1 VRRPFGKIGTSGPYG
16 QGPYFKGLAPHGSVT
31 YLQILEVHAM
41 TLDAFLET
49 VYVPLRLRG
58 RSRESVRLLRHAIT
72 QFSRWLGRPSLL
84 DDLDDLVVS
93 QFLAARAAKLSP
105 NSVARERSGILA
117 LWNLAQARGL
127 VRLRPCVAP
136 ELVPEQ
142 TPRAFTA
149 DELVR
154 LAAAARLAS
163 GWIGP
168 VPAQVFFPALIA
180 VGLETGERINAILR
194 TPRHCWH
201 RPTLTV
207 PARIRKGGRV
217 ERVYELSP
225 EACDLVD
232 QVVRHE
238 GPTVFWWV
246 ASDTALRKRWKT
258 ITRRAGLGEGREVQ
272 FHALRRST
280 ASHLAA
286 AGLDA
291 TAYLGHSTDR
301 TTRRSYYDP
310 RVVNANRPKA
320 WQSLPRVFKPDP
332 EPPARSA

>member
-1 VRRPFGKIGTSGPYG
+1 
-16 QGPYFKGLAPHGSVT
+16 
-31 YLQILEVHAM
+31 M
-41 TLDAFLET
+41 TLDAFLQT

-58 RSRESVRLLRHAIT
+58 RSPESVRLLRHAIT
-72 QFSRWLGRPSLL
+72 QFSRWLGRPALL

-93 QFLAARAAKLSP
+93 QWLTAMAAKKSP

-117 LWNLAQARGL
+117 LWNLAQGRGL
-127 VRLRPCVAP
+127 VKLRPTVAP
-136 ELVPEQ
+136 ELVPQ
-142 TPRAFTA
+142 STPRAFTA
-149 DELVR
+149 DEL
-154 LAAAARLAS
+154 ARLADAARYS
-163 GWIGP
+163 YGWVGP
-168 VPAQVFFPALIA
+168 IPAATFFRALIA

-194 TPRHCWH
+194 TPRNCWQ

-207 PARIRKGGRV
+207 PATIRKGGRQ

-232 QVVRHE
+232 HVVAHT

-258 ITRRAGLGEGREVQ
+258 ITRRAGLGDGRDVQ

-291 TAYLGHSTDR
+291 TTYLGHSTDR
-301 TTRRSYYDP
+301 ITRRSYLDP
-310 RVVNANRPKA
+310 RVVDASRPKA
-320 WQSLPRVFKPDP
+320 WQSLPRVFRPDQD
-332 EPPARSA
+332 PPARSA

>member
-1 VRRPFGKIGTSGPYG
+1 
-16 QGPYFKGLAPHGSVT
+16 
-31 YLQILEVHAM
+31 M
-41 TLDAFLET
+41 TLSVFLET
-49 VYVPLRLRG
+49 IYVPLRLRG
-58 RSRESVRLLRHAIT
+58 RSPESVRLLRHAVG
-72 QFSRWLGRPSLL
+72 QFGKWLGRPALL

-93 QFLAARAAKLSP
+93 QYLAARGAKLAP
-105 NSVARERSGILA
+105 NSVARERSGLLA

-136 ELVPEQ
+136 ELVPEA
-142 TPRAFTA
+142 TPRAFTTE
-149 DELVR
+149 ELER
-154 LAAAARLAS
+154 LAAAAGQAS

-168 VPAQVFFPALIA
+168 IPASTFFRALIA
-180 VGLETGERINAILR
+180 VALETGERINAILS
-194 TPRHCWH
+194 TPRHCWN
-201 RPTLTV
+201 RPTLVV
-207 PARIRKGGRV
+207 PARVRKGGKI

-225 EACDLVD
+225 EGSTLVG
-232 QVVRHE
+232 QVSRHE

-246 ASDTALRKRWKT
+246 HSDTALRKRWKT

-301 TTRRSYYDP
+301 ITRRSYLDP
-310 RVVNANRPKA
+310 RVVDASRPKA
-320 WQSLPRVFKPDP
+320 WQQLPRVFRQED
-332 EPPARSA
+332 EPPHRTAS

>member
-1 VRRPFGKIGTSGPYG
+1 MN
-16 QGPYFKGLAPHGSVT
+16 
-31 YLQILEVHAM
+31 LE
-41 TLDAFLET
+41 TFLTT

-58 RSRESVRLLRHAIT
+58 RSPESVRLLRHAIR
-72 QFSRWLGRPSLL
+72 QFSKWLGRAAVLE
-84 DDLDDLVVS
+84 DLDDLVVS
-93 QFLAARAAKLSP
+93 QWLTAMAEKKSP

-117 LWNLAQARGL
+117 IWNLAQGRGL
-127 VRLRPCVAP
+127 VRLRPSVAP
-136 ELVPEQ
+136 ELVPQ
-142 TPRAFTA
+142 SVPRAFTV

-154 LAAAARLAS
+154 LADSAKYAA
-163 GWIGP
+163 GWVGP
-168 VPAQVFFPALIA
+168 VAAGLFFRALIA
-180 VGLETGERINAILR
+180 VGLETGERITALLN

-207 PARIRKGGRV
+207 PASIRKGRRQ

-232 QVVRHE
+232 AVSRHE

-246 ASDTALRKRWKT
+246 ASGTALRKRWKT
-258 ITRRAGLGEGREVQ
+258 ITRRAGLGDGRDVQ

-301 TTRRSYYDP
+301 ITRRSYLDP
-310 RVVNANRPKA
+310 RVVDSARPKA
-320 WQSLPRVFKPDP
+320 WESMPRVFRRDP
-332 EPPARSA
+332 EPPAQSA

>member
-1 VRRPFGKIGTSGPYG
+1 
-16 QGPYFKGLAPHGSVT
+16 
-31 YLQILEVHAM
+31 M
-41 TLDAFLET
+41 TLDAFLHT

-58 RSRESVRLLRHAIT
+58 RSPESVRLLQHAVT
-72 QFSRWLGRPSLL
+72 QFSRWLGRPALL
-84 DDLDDLVVS
+84 DDLEDLVVS
-93 QFLAARAAKLSP
+93 QWLTAMAAKKSP

-117 LWNLAQARGL
+117 IWNLAQGRGL
-127 VRLRPCVAP
+127 VKLRPTVAP
-136 ELVPEQ
+136 ELVPHH

-149 DELVR
+149 DELQR

-168 VPAQVFFPALIA
+168 IPARTFFPAIVA

-194 TPRHCWH
+194 TPRHCWQ

-207 PARIRKGGRV
+207 PAAIRKGRQQ

-225 EACDLVD
+225 EASDLVD
-232 QVVRHE
+232 AVSRHE
-238 GPTVFWWV
+238 GPTVFWWL

-258 ITRRAGLGEGREVQ
+258 ITKRAGLGEGREVQ

-291 TAYLGHSTDR
+291 TAFLGHSSDR
-301 TTRRSYYDP
+301 ITRRSYLDP
-310 RVVNANRPKA
+310 RVVDARRPKA
-320 WQSLPRVFKPDP
+320 WQSMPRVFRPDP
-332 EPPARSA
+332 EPPAGAA